1 VLDKLLQLKNNNLR
15 ISDIM
20 ISEVFIRR
28 PVTAIVISILIV
40 LIGTIVITTLP
51 ISQYPNIAPPTVTVN
66 GSYTGADAQT
76 VEQTVTTPIES
87 QINGTPGMKYLQS
100 NSTSDGRSSITVTFD
115 VGTDIDIATLDVQN
129 RVGIAEPALPEA
141 VRRLGVTTR
150 KANNDI
156 LMVVGLYSPKGTYD
170 QKFISNYVNLYVKDA
185 LLRVPG
191 VGDVQAFGQPFS
203 MRVWLDANKLANLN
217 LTPADV
223 NAAIAEQNTRIPGGT
238 VGGAPQKSNQTFEFS
253 VILDGDLNTVEQF
266 ENIVVKNGVGGSAV
280 YLRDVARV
288 ELGEFSYAINAKIN
302 GEVASMMAINQ
313 TPGGNAVETAD
324 GIQKALDELKAS
336 FPKDLDYKISYET
349 ISIVKVSISE
359 VIHTLVEALILV
371 TIVVFFFLQSWRATL
386 IPVLA
391 IPVSII
397 GTFILFTVLG
407 FSINVLTMFGFV
419 LAIGIVV
426 DDAIVVV
433 EAVQH
438 YMDHEGLSA
447 PDATRK
453 AMNDIT
459 APVIAIALIL
469 AAVFIPVGFIPGMV
483 GQLYQQFAITI
494 AVSVIISAFIALSLT
509 PALCSMLLKP
519 MNLTKESKGLNKF
532 FYKFNMWFARV
543 TQNYSNGV
551 RWALKKAPLVMVLL
565 ACIYVGT
572 VGLFMTKP
580 GGFIPN
586 EDAGVFLMGATLPEG
601 ASAVR
606 TNAFVDKITKTI
618 LKNHPEVLNITAISG
633 INILNRSFKSNAA
646 TFFVQLK
653 GWDEREGDVTGTM
666 AKVTQELAAFKEGSA
681 IVVAPPPIPGL
692 GISGGFS
699 LQIQERQTGDIKKFE
714 ATVGKFLA
722 AANQRPEIAMAYTLF
737 NARTPNYQ
745 VQVNRE
751 QAKKMGVSIGAIY
764 STISTYLGSSY
775 VNDFTKY
782 GRNFRVVA
790 QADTNFRGGIENLTK
805 LYVKNAAGASVPL
818 STLVSYKTVENAS
831 IINHYN
837 LFRAIEIS
845 GSAKPGFSSGDAL
858 KALDEVAAQTLPAGY
873 TYDFSG
879 LSLEEREAGSSTTLI
894 FGLIIVFVF
903 LLLAALY
910 ESWSVP
916 FSILLAVPLG
926 LFGAIL
932 ALSLLP
938 KLDNN
943 IYAQVGLITLIGLS
957 AKNAILIVEFAKERV
972 DWGMGLI
979 PSTMEAVKLRLRP
992 IIMTSLAFI
1001 LGVIP
1006 LIISHGAGAV
1016 SRMTIGWTVAAGMLS
1031 ATVFAIFIVPVLFVL
1046 ISKVAYGKKKL
1057 AELEANYKAED
1068 HASVLHAD

>member
-1 VLDKLLQLKNNNLR
+1 
-15 ISDIM
+15 M

-40 LIGTIVITTLP
+40 LVGTIVITTLP
-51 ISQYPNIAPPTVTVN
+51 ISQYPNIAPPTVNVS

-87 QINGTPGMKYLQS
+87 QINGTPGMKYLSS
-100 NSTSDGRSSITVTFD
+100 NSTADGRSAITVTFD
-115 VGTDIDIATLDVQN
+115 VGTNIDIATLDVQN

-156 LMVVGLYSPKGTYD
+156 LMVVGLVSPKGTYD
-170 QKFISNYVNLYVKDA
+170 QKFLSNYVNLYVRDA
-185 LLRVPG
+185 LLRIQG
-191 VGDVQAFGQPFS
+191 VGDVQSFGQPFS
-203 MRVWLDANKLANLN
+203 MRVWMDAGKLANLG

-223 NAAIAEQNTRIPGGT
+223 TAAIGEQNSRMPGGT
-238 VGGAPQKSNQTFEFS
+238 VGGRPQNNNQTFEFS
-253 VILDGDLNTVEQF
+253 VVLDADLNSVEQF
-266 ENIVVKNGVGGSAV
+266 ENIIIKNGAEGSPV

-288 ELGEFSYAINAKIN
+288 ELGEFAYSTTARVN
-302 GEVASMMAINQ
+302 GQVASMMAINQ
-313 TPGGNAVETAD
+313 TPGGNAVETAE

-336 FPKDLDYKISYET
+336 FPKDMDYVISYET
-349 ISIVKVSISE
+349 VSIVKVSISE

-397 GTFILFTVLG
+397 GTFILFTLLG

-494 AVSVIISAFIALSLT
+494 AVSVLISAFVALSLT
-509 PALCSMLLKP
+509 PALCSLLLTP
-519 MNLTKESKGLNKF
+519 MNLTAESKGLNKF
-532 FYKFNMWFARV
+532 FYRFNQWFARV

-551 RWALKKAPLVMVLL
+551 KWALKKAPLVMVIL

-580 GGFIPN
+580 SGFIPN
-586 EDAGVFLMGATLPEG
+586 EDAGVFLMGVTLPEG
-601 ASAVR
+601 SSAAR
-606 TNAFVDKITKTI
+606 TDAFIDRITTTI
-618 LKNHPEVLNITAISG
+618 QKKYPEVLNITSISG

-653 GWDEREGDVTGTM
+653 NWDEREGDAAGTI
-666 AKVTQELAAFKEGSA
+666 AKVSQEFAAAKEGSVLA
-681 IVVAPPPIPGL
+681 VAPPPIPGL

-699 LQIQERQTGDIKKFE
+699 LQIQEKQTGDIKQFE
-714 ATVGKFLA
+714 ANVGKFLG
-722 AANQRPEIAMAYTLF
+722 AANARPEIAMAYTLF
-737 NARTPNYQ
+737 NARTPNYKLE
-745 VQVNRE
+745 VNRE
-751 QAKKMGVSIGAIY
+751 QAKKMGVSVGAIY

-790 QADTNFRGGIENLTK
+790 QADTNFRSSIDDLRL
-805 LYVKNAAGASVPL
+805 LYVKNAAGTPVPL
-818 STLVSYKTVENAS
+818 STLVTHKLVETAS
-831 IINHYN
+831 IINHFN
-837 LFRAIEIS
+837 LFRSIEVS
-845 GSAKPGFSSGDAL
+845 GAAAPGYSSGDAL
-858 KALDEVAAQTLPAGY
+858 SALEEVAAQTLPAN
-873 TYDFSG
+873 YDYNFSG

-894 FGLIIVFVF
+894 FALIIVFVF

-932 ALSLLP
+932 ALTFLP

-972 DWGMGLI
+972 DWGMGLL
-979 PSTMEAVKLRLRP
+979 PATMEAVKLRLRP
-992 IIMTSLAFI
+992 IVMTSLAFI

-1031 ATVFAIFIVPVLFVL
+1031 ATILAIFIVPVLFVL
-1046 ISKVAYGKKKL
+1046 ITRLAYGKKKL
-1057 AELEANYKAED
+1057 AELEANYKPEE
-1068 HASVLHAD
+1068 HAGVLHAE

>member
-1 VLDKLLQLKNNNLR
+1 M
-15 ISDIM
+15 ISD
-20 ISEVFIRR
+20 VFIKR

-40 LIGTIVITTLP
+40 LVGVIVITTLP
-51 ISQYPNIAPPTVTVN
+51 ISQYPSIAPPTVTVT
-66 GSYTGADAQT
+66 GTYTGADAQT
-76 VEQTVTTPIES
+76 VEQTVTTQVES

-100 NSTSDGRSSITVTFD
+100 NSTSDGRSAITVTFD
-115 VGTDIDIATLDVQN
+115 VGTNIDIAALDVQN
-129 RVGIAEPALPEA
+129 RVGIAEPGLPEA
-141 VRRLGVTTR
+141 VRRLGITTK

-156 LMVVGLYSPKGTYD
+156 LMVIGLYSPNGTYD
-170 QKFISNYVNLYVKDA
+170 QKFISNYINLYVKDA
-185 LLRVPG
+185 LLRIKG

-203 MRVWLDANKLANLN
+203 MRVWLDANKLTRLG

-223 NAAIAEQNTRIPGGT
+223 SAAITEQNTRIPGGS
-238 VGGAPQKSNQTFEFS
+238 VGGRPQSSSQTFEFS
-253 VILDGDLNTVEQF
+253 VVMDGDLNTEEQF
-266 ENIVVKNGVGGSAV
+266 RNIVIKTGEDGSPV
-280 YLRDVARV
+280 YLKDVARV
-288 ELGEFSYAINAKIN
+288 ELGEFAYPTTSKVN
-302 GEVASMMAINQ
+302 GKVASLMAINQ
-313 TPGGNAVETAD
+313 TPGGNAVETAA
-324 GIQKALDELKAS
+324 GIDAAMATLKKS
-336 FPKDLDYKISYET
+336 FPKDLDFKVGYET
-349 ISIVKVSISE
+349 VSIVKVSISE

-397 GTFILFTVLG
+397 GTFIFFTLLG

-447 PDATRK
+447 PDATHK
-453 AMNDIT
+453 AMKDIT

-483 GQLYQQFAITI
+483 GLLYQQFAITI
-494 AVSVIISAFIALSLT
+494 AVSVLISAFIALSLT
-509 PALCSMLLKP
+509 PALCSLLLVP
-519 MNLTKESKGLNKF
+519 MELSKDSRGLNKF
-532 FYKFNMWFARV
+532 FYKFNGWFARV
-543 TQNYSNGV
+543 TAKYSNGV
-551 RWALKKAPLVMVLL
+551 KWALKKAPLVMVIL

-572 VGLFMTKP
+572 VGLFIKKP
-580 GGFIPN
+580 GGFIPT
-586 EDAGVFLMGATLPEG
+586 EDAGIFIMGVTLPEG
-601 ASAVR
+601 ASSAR
-606 TNAFVDKITKTI
+606 TDHFMDRITDSIMK
-618 LKNHPEVLNITAISG
+618 KHPEVQNISAING
-633 INILNRSFKSNAA
+633 INILNRSFKSNAG

-653 GWDEREGDVTGTM
+653 NWDERDVEIADVIADVSKTFAGD
-666 AKVTQELAAFKEGSA
+666 KEGSMIA
-681 IVVAPPPIPGL
+681 VTPPPIPGL
-692 GISGGFS
+692 GISGGFTM
-699 LQIQERQTGDIKKFE
+699 QIQEQQTGEIKKFE
-714 ATVGKFLA
+714 GVVGKFLA

-745 VQVNRE
+745 LHVDRDK
-751 QAKKMGVSIGAIY
+751 AKKMGLSIGDVY
-764 STISTYLGSSY
+764 TTISAYLGSSY

-782 GRNFRVVA
+782 GRSFRVVT
-790 QADTNFRGGIENLTK
+790 QADTNFRKNIDDLSQ
-805 LYVKNAAGASVPL
+805 LYVKNNKGTAVPL
-818 STLVSYKTVENAS
+818 STVVSYNITENAA

-837 LFRAIEIS
+837 LFRSIEIN
-845 GSAKPGFSSGDAL
+845 GSAKPGHSSGEAL
-858 KALDEVAAQTLPAGY
+858 QALREVAAQTLPPGY
-873 TYDFSG
+873 SFNFSG
-879 LSLEEREAGSSTTLI
+879 LSLEETEAGNSTTLI

-932 ALSLLP
+932 ALIFLP

-972 DWGMGLI
+972 DWGMELVAATI
-979 PSTMEAVKLRLRP
+979 EAVKLRLRP
-992 IIMTSLAFI
+992 IVMTSLAFI

-1006 LIISHGAGAV
+1006 LIISTGAGAV
-1016 SRMTIGWTVAAGMLS
+1016 SRKTIGWTVAAGMLS
-1031 ATVFAIFIVPVLFVL
+1031 ATILALFIVPVLYVL
-1046 ISKVAYGKKKL
+1046 ITRLAYGKKKL
-1057 AELEANYKAED
+1057 AELEANYKPED
-1068 HASVLHAD
+1068 HKDTLHAD

>member
-1 VLDKLLQLKNNNLR
+1 
-15 ISDIM
+15 M

-40 LIGTIVITTLP
+40 LVGTIVITTLP
-51 ISQYPNIAPPTVTVN
+51 ISQYPNIAPPTVNVS

-87 QINGTPGMKYLQS
+87 QINGTPGMKYLSS
-100 NSTSDGRSSITVTFD
+100 NSTADGRSAITVTFD
-115 VGTDIDIATLDVQN
+115 VGTNIDIATLDVQN

-156 LMVVGLYSPKGTYD
+156 LMVVGLVSPKGTYD
-170 QKFISNYVNLYVKDA
+170 QKFLSNYVNLYVRDA
-185 LLRVPG
+185 LLRIQG
-191 VGDVQAFGQPFS
+191 VGDVQSFGQPFS
-203 MRVWLDANKLANLN
+203 MRVWMDAGKLANLG

-223 NAAIAEQNTRIPGGT
+223 TAAIGEQNSRMPGGT
-238 VGGAPQKSNQTFEFS
+238 VGGRPQNNNQTFEFS
-253 VILDGDLNTVEQF
+253 VVLDADLNSVEQF
-266 ENIVVKNGVGGSAV
+266 ENIIIKNGAEGSPV

-288 ELGEFSYAINAKIN
+288 ELGEFAYSTTARVN
-302 GEVASMMAINQ
+302 GQVASMMAINQ
-313 TPGGNAVETAD
+313 TPGGNAVETAE

-336 FPKDLDYKISYET
+336 FPKDMDYVISYET
-349 ISIVKVSISE
+349 VSIVKVSISE

-397 GTFILFTVLG
+397 GTFILFTLLG

-494 AVSVIISAFIALSLT
+494 AVSVLISAFVALSLT
-509 PALCSMLLKP
+509 PALCSLLLTP
-519 MNLTKESKGLNKF
+519 MNLTAESKGLNKF
-532 FYKFNMWFARV
+532 FYRFNQWFARV

-551 RWALKKAPLVMVLL
+551 KWALKKAPLVMVIL

-580 GGFIPN
+580 SGFIPN
-586 EDAGVFLMGATLPEG
+586 EDAGVFLMGVTLPEG
-601 ASAVR
+601 SSAAR
-606 TNAFVDKITKTI
+606 TDAFIDRITTTI
-618 LKNHPEVLNITAISG
+618 QKKYPEVLNITSISG

-653 GWDEREGDVTGTM
+653 NWDEREGDAAGTI
-666 AKVTQELAAFKEGSA
+666 AKVSQEFAAAKEGSVLA
-681 IVVAPPPIPGL
+681 VAPPPIPGL

-699 LQIQERQTGDIKKFE
+699 LQIQEKQTGDIKQFE
-714 ATVGKFLA
+714 ANVGKFLG
-722 AANQRPEIAMAYTLF
+722 AANARPEIAMAYTLF
-737 NARTPNYQ
+737 NARTPNYKLE
-745 VQVNRE
+745 VNRE
-751 QAKKMGVSIGAIY
+751 QAKKMGVSVGAIY

-790 QADTNFRGGIENLTK
+790 QADTNFRSSIDDLRL
-805 LYVKNAAGASVPL
+805 LYVKNAAGTPVPL
-818 STLVSYKTVENAS
+818 STLVTHKLVETAS
-831 IINHYN
+831 IINHFN
-837 LFRAIEIS
+837 LFRSIEVS
-845 GSAKPGFSSGDAL
+845 GAAAPGYSSGDAL
-858 KALDEVAAQTLPAGY
+858 NALEEVAAQTLPAN
-873 TYDFSG
+873 YDYNFSG

-894 FGLIIVFVF
+894 FALIIVFVF

-932 ALSLLP
+932 ALTFLP

-972 DWGMGLI
+972 DWGMGLL
-979 PSTMEAVKLRLRP
+979 PATMEAVKLRLRP
-992 IIMTSLAFI
+992 IVMTSLAFI

-1031 ATVFAIFIVPVLFVL
+1031 ATILAIFIVPVLFVL
-1046 ISKVAYGKKKL
+1046 ITRLAYGKKKL
-1057 AELEANYKAED
+1057 AELEANYKPEE
-1068 HASVLHAD
+1068 HAGVLHAE

>member
-1 VLDKLLQLKNNNLR
+1 
-15 ISDIM
+15 
-20 ISEVFIRR
+20 
-28 PVTAIVISILIV
+28 
-40 LIGTIVITTLP
+40 
-51 ISQYPNIAPPTVTVN
+51 
-66 GSYTGADAQT
+66 
-76 VEQTVTTPIES
+76 
-87 QINGTPGMKYLQS
+87 
-100 NSTSDGRSSITVTFD
+100 
-115 VGTDIDIATLDVQN
+115 
-129 RVGIAEPALPEA
+129 
-141 VRRLGVTTR
+141 
-150 KANNDI
+150 
-156 LMVVGLYSPKGTYD
+156 
-170 QKFISNYVNLYVKDA
+170 
-185 LLRVPG
+185 
-191 VGDVQAFGQPFS
+191 
-203 MRVWLDANKLANLN
+203 
-217 LTPADV
+217 
-223 NAAIAEQNTRIPGGT
+223 
-238 VGGAPQKSNQTFEFS
+238 
-253 VILDGDLNTVEQF
+253 
-266 ENIVVKNGVGGSAV
+266 
-280 YLRDVARV
+280 
-288 ELGEFSYAINAKIN
+288 
-302 GEVASMMAINQ
+302 
-313 TPGGNAVETAD
+313 
-324 GIQKALDELKAS
+324 
-336 FPKDLDYKISYET
+336 
-349 ISIVKVSISE
+349 
-359 VIHTLVEALILV
+359 
-371 TIVVFFFLQSWRATL
+371 
-386 IPVLA
+386 
-391 IPVSII
+391 
-397 GTFILFTVLG
+397 
-407 FSINVLTMFGFV
+407 MFGFV

-509 PALCSMLLKP
+509 PALCSLLLKP

-532 FYKFNMWFARV
+532 FYKFNMWFAKV

-551 RWALKKAPLVMVLL
+551 KWALKKAPLVMVLL

-618 LKNHPEVLNITAISG
+618 LENHPEVLNITAISG

-666 AKVTQELAAFKEGSA
+666 AKVTQELAAFKEGSVL
-681 IVVAPPPIPGL
+681 VVAPPPIPGL

-699 LQIQERQTGDIKKFE
+699 LQIQEKQTGDIKQFE

-790 QADTNFRGGIENLTK
+790 QADTGFRRGIENLTK
-805 LYVKNAAGASVPL
+805 LYVRNAAGASVPL

-858 KALDEVAAQTLPAGY
+858 KALDEVAAQTLPANY

-957 AKNAILIVEFAKERV
+957 AKNAILIVEFAKERL

-1057 AELEANYKAED
+1057 AELEANYKPED
-1068 HASVLHAD
+1068 HSGTLHAD

>member
-1 VLDKLLQLKNNNLR
+1 M
-15 ISDIM
+15 ISD
-20 ISEVFIRR
+20 VFIKR

-40 LIGTIVITTLP
+40 LVGVIVITTLP
-51 ISQYPNIAPPTVTVN
+51 ISQYPSIAPPTVTVT
-66 GSYTGADAQT
+66 GTYTGADAQT
-76 VEQTVTTPIES
+76 VEQTVTTQVES

-100 NSTSDGRSSITVTFD
+100 NSTSDGRSAITVTFD
-115 VGTDIDIATLDVQN
+115 VGTNIDIAALDVQN
-129 RVGIAEPALPEA
+129 RVGIAEPGLPEA
-141 VRRLGVTTR
+141 VRRLGITTK

-156 LMVVGLYSPKGTYD
+156 LMVIGLYSPNGTYD
-170 QKFISNYVNLYVKDA
+170 QKFISNYINLYVKDA
-185 LLRVPG
+185 LLRIKG

-203 MRVWLDANKLANLN
+203 MRVWLDANKLTRLG

-223 NAAIAEQNTRIPGGT
+223 SAAITEQNTRIPGGS
-238 VGGAPQKSNQTFEFS
+238 VGGRPQSSSQTFEFS
-253 VILDGDLNTVEQF
+253 VVMDGDLNTEEQF
-266 ENIVVKNGVGGSAV
+266 RNIVIKTGEDGSPV
-280 YLRDVARV
+280 YLKDVARV
-288 ELGEFSYAINAKIN
+288 ELGEFAYPTTSKVN
-302 GEVASMMAINQ
+302 GKVASLMAINQ
-313 TPGGNAVETAD
+313 TPGGNAVETAA
-324 GIQKALDELKAS
+324 GIDAAMATLKKS
-336 FPKDLDYKISYET
+336 FPKDLDFKVGYET
-349 ISIVKVSISE
+349 VSIVKVSISE

-397 GTFILFTVLG
+397 GTFIFFTLLG

-447 PDATRK
+447 PDATHK
-453 AMNDIT
+453 AMKDIT

-483 GQLYQQFAITI
+483 GLLYQQFAITI
-494 AVSVIISAFIALSLT
+494 AVSVLISAFIALSLT
-509 PALCSMLLKP
+509 PALCSLLLVP
-519 MNLTKESKGLNKF
+519 MELSKDSRGLNKF
-532 FYKFNMWFARV
+532 FYKFNGWFARV
-543 TQNYSNGV
+543 TAKYSNGV
-551 RWALKKAPLVMVLL
+551 KWALKKAPLVMVIL

-572 VGLFMTKP
+572 VGLFIKKP
-580 GGFIPN
+580 GGFIPT
-586 EDAGVFLMGATLPEG
+586 EDAGIFIMGVTLPEG
-601 ASAVR
+601 ASSAR
-606 TNAFVDKITKTI
+606 TDHFMDRITDSIMK
-618 LKNHPEVLNITAISG
+618 KHPEVQNISAING
-633 INILNRSFKSNAA
+633 INILNRSFKSNAG

-653 GWDEREGDVTGTM
+653 NWDERDVEIADVIADVSKTFAGD
-666 AKVTQELAAFKEGSA
+666 KEGSMIA
-681 IVVAPPPIPGL
+681 VTPPPIPGL
-692 GISGGFS
+692 GISGGFTM
-699 LQIQERQTGDIKKFE
+699 QIQEQQTGEIKKFE
-714 ATVGKFLA
+714 GVVGKFLA

-745 VQVNRE
+745 LHVDRDK
-751 QAKKMGVSIGAIY
+751 AKKMGLSIGDVY
-764 STISTYLGSSY
+764 TTISAYLGSSY

-782 GRNFRVVA
+782 GRSFRVVT
-790 QADTNFRGGIENLTK
+790 QADTNFRKNIDDLSQ
-805 LYVKNAAGASVPL
+805 LYVKNNKGTAVPL
-818 STLVSYKTVENAS
+818 STVVSYNITENAA

-837 LFRAIEIS
+837 LFRSIEIN
-845 GSAKPGFSSGDAL
+845 GSAKPGHSSGEAL
-858 KALDEVAAQTLPAGY
+858 QALREVAAQTLPPGY
-873 TYDFSG
+873 SFNFSG
-879 LSLEEREAGSSTTLI
+879 LSLEETEAGNSTTLI

-932 ALSLLP
+932 ALIFLP

-972 DWGMGLI
+972 DWGMELVAATI
-979 PSTMEAVKLRLRP
+979 EAVKLRLRP
-992 IIMTSLAFI
+992 IVMTSLAFI

-1006 LIISHGAGAV
+1006 LIISTGAGAV
-1016 SRMTIGWTVAAGMLS
+1016 SRQTIGWTVAAGMLS
-1031 ATVFAIFIVPVLFVL
+1031 ATILALFIVPVLYVL
-1046 ISKVAYGKKKL
+1046 ITRLAYGKKKL
-1057 AELEANYKAED
+1057 AELEANYKPED
-1068 HASVLHAD
+1068 HEDTLHAD

>member
-1 VLDKLLQLKNNNLR
+1 
-15 ISDIM
+15 M

-40 LIGTIVITTLP
+40 LVGTIVITTLP
-51 ISQYPNIAPPTVTVN
+51 ISQYPNIAPPTVNVSGT
-66 GSYTGADAQT
+66 YTGADAQT

-87 QINGTPGMKYLQS
+87 QINGTPGMKYLSS
-100 NSTSDGRSSITVTFD
+100 NSTADGRSAVTVTFD
-115 VGTDIDIATLDVQN
+115 VGTNIDIATLDVQN

-156 LMVVGLYSPKGTYD
+156 LMVVGLVSPKGTYD
-170 QKFISNYVNLYVKDA
+170 QKFLSNYVNLYVRDA
-185 LLRVPG
+185 ILRIKG
-191 VGDVQAFGQPFS
+191 VGDVQSFGQPFS
-203 MRVWLDANKLANLN
+203 MRVWLDAGKLANLG
-217 LTPADV
+217 LTPSDV
-223 NAAIAEQNTRIPGGT
+223 TAAIGEQNSRMPGGT
-238 VGGAPQKSNQTFEFS
+238 VGGRPQNDNQTFEFS
-253 VILDGDLNTVEQF
+253 VVLDADLNSVEQF
-266 ENIVVKNGVGGSAV
+266 ENIIIKSGPNGSPV

-288 ELGEFSYAINAKIN
+288 ELGEFAYSTSSKVN
-302 GEVASMMAINQ
+302 GQVSSMMAINQ
-313 TPGGNAVETAD
+313 TPGGNAVETAE

-336 FPKDLDYKISYET
+336 FPKDMDYVISYET
-349 ISIVKVSISE
+349 VSIVKVSISE

-397 GTFILFTVLG
+397 GTFILFTLLG

-453 AMNDIT
+453 AMKDIT

-494 AVSVIISAFIALSLT
+494 AVSVLISAFVALSLT
-509 PALCSMLLKP
+509 PALCSLLLKP
-519 MNLTKESKGLNKF
+519 MNLTADSKGLNKF
-532 FYKFNMWFARV
+532 FYKFNLWFARV

-551 RWALKKAPLVMVLL
+551 KWALKKAPLVMVIL

-572 VGLFMTKP
+572 VGLFVTKP
-580 GGFIPN
+580 SGFIPN
-586 EDAGVFLMGATLPEG
+586 EDAGVFLMGVTLPEG
-601 ASAVR
+601 SSAAR
-606 TNAFVDKITKTI
+606 TDAFINKITTTI
-618 LKNHPEVLNITAISG
+618 QKKYPEVLNITSISG

-653 GWDEREGDVTGTM
+653 NWDDREGDAAGTI
-666 AKVTQELAAFKEGSA
+666 AKVSQEFAGAKEGSVLA
-681 IVVAPPPIPGL
+681 VAPPPIPGL
-692 GISGGFS
+692 GISGGFA
-699 LQIQERQTGDIKKFE
+699 LQIQEKQTGDIKQFE
-714 ATVGKFLA
+714 ANVGKFLG

-737 NARTPNYQ
+737 NARTPNYKLE
-745 VQVNRE
+745 VNRE
-751 QAKKMGVSIGAIY
+751 QAKKMGVSVGAIY

-790 QADTNFRGGIENLTK
+790 QADTNYRSSIDDLSK
-805 LYVKNAAGASVPL
+805 LYVKNASGTPVPL
-818 STLVSYKTVENAS
+818 STLVSHKLVETAS
-831 IINHYN
+831 IINHFN
-837 LFRAIEIS
+837 LFRSIEVS
-845 GSAKPGFSSGDAL
+845 GAAAPGYSSGDAL
-858 KALDEVAAQTLPAGY
+858 NALEEVAAQTLPAN
-873 TYDFSG
+873 YDYNFSG

-932 ALSLLP
+932 ALMFLP

-972 DWGMGLI
+972 DWGMGVI
-979 PSTMEAVKLRLRP
+979 PATMEAVKLRLRP
-992 IIMTSLAFI
+992 IVMTSLAFI

-1006 LIISHGAGAV
+1006 LILSSGAGAV

-1031 ATVFAIFIVPVLFVL
+1031 ATILAIFIVPVLFVL
-1046 ISKVAYGKKKL
+1046 ITKLAYGKKKL
-1057 AELEANYKAED
+1057 AELEANYKPEE
-1068 HASVLHAD
+1068 HADVLHAD

>member
-1 VLDKLLQLKNNNLR
+1 
-15 ISDIM
+15 M

-51 ISQYPNIAPPTVTVN
+51 ISQYPNIAPPTVTVS
-66 GSYTGADAQT
+66 GTYTGADAET

-87 QINGTPGMKYLQS
+87 QINGTPGMKYLSS
-100 NSTSDGRSSITVTFD
+100 NSTSDGRSAITVTFD
-115 VGTDIDIATLDVQN
+115 VGTNIDIAALDVQN

-141 VRRLGVTTR
+141 VRRLGVTTK

-156 LMVVGLYSPKGTYD
+156 LMVVGLYSPNGTYD

-185 LLRVPG
+185 LLRIPG

-203 MRVWLDANKLANLN
+203 MRVWLDANKLARLN

-223 NAAIAEQNTRIPGGT
+223 STAIAEQNSRIPGGT
-238 VGGAPQKSNQTFEFS
+238 VGGPPQSDNQTFEFS
-253 VILDGDLNTVEQF
+253 VVLDGDLNTEEQF
-266 ENIVVKNGVGGSAV
+266 RNIVVKNGENGSAV
-280 YLRDVARV
+280 YLKDVARV
-288 ELGEFSYAINAKIN
+288 ELGEFSYATRSKIN
-302 GEVASMMAINQ
+302 GKVASMMAINQ
-313 TPGGNAVETAD
+313 TPGGNAVQTAD
-324 GIQKALDELKAS
+324 GIDKALEELKKS
-336 FPKDLDYKISYET
+336 FPKDLDYKVGYET
-349 ISIVKVSISE
+349 VSIVKVSISE

-397 GTFILFTVLG
+397 GTFILFTLFG

-447 PDATRK
+447 PDATRR
-453 AMNDIT
+453 AMADIT

-509 PALCSMLLKP
+509 PALCSLLLTP
-519 MNLTKESKGLNKF
+519 MNLSEDSRGLNKF
-532 FYKFNMWFARV
+532 FFKFNKWFAKV
-543 TQNYSNGV
+543 THNYSNGV
-551 RWALKKAPLVMVLL
+551 KWALKKAPLVMIIL
-565 ACIYVGT
+565 ACLYVGT
-572 VGLFMTKP
+572 VGLFVKKP
-580 GGFIPN
+580 SGFIPN
-586 EDAGVFLMGATLPEG
+586 EDAGIFLMGVTLPEG
-601 ASAVR
+601 ASGAR
-606 TNAFVDKITKTI
+606 TDAFIKRITEDIQK
-618 LKNHPEVLNITAISG
+618 KHPEVKNITSIAG

-653 GWDEREGDVTGTM
+653 GWDERDGDVASTI
-666 AKVTQELAAFKEGSA
+666 AAVTQEFAGDKDGSVL
-681 IVVAPPPIPGL
+681 VVAPPPIPGL

-699 LQIQERQTGDIKKFE
+699 LQIQEKQTGDIKKFE
-714 ATVGKFLA
+714 ANVGKFLG

-745 VQVNRE
+745 VHVDRD
-751 QAKKMGVSIGAIY
+751 QAKKMGVSIGSVY
-764 STISTYLGSSY
+764 STISAYLGSSY
-775 VNDFTKY
+775 INDFTRY
-782 GRNFRVVA
+782 GRNFRVVT
-790 QADTNFRGGIENLTK
+790 QADTNYRSQIENLTQ
-805 LYVKNAAGASVPL
+805 LYVKNAAGTSVPL
-818 STLVSYKTVENAS
+818 SSIVSYKTVENAS
-831 IINHYN
+831 IINHFN
-837 LFRAIEIS
+837 LFRSIEIA
-845 GSAKPGFSSGDAL
+845 GSAKPGYSSGDAL
-858 KALDEVAAQTLPAGY
+858 KALEEVAAQTLPANY
-873 TYDFSG
+873 AYNFSG
-879 LSLEEREAGSSTTLI
+879 LSLEEKEAGSSTTLI
-894 FGLIIVFVF
+894 FGLIVVFVF

-932 ALSLLP
+932 ALTFLP

-972 DWGMGLI
+972 DWGMELI
-979 PSTMEAVKLRLRP
+979 AATIEAVRLRLRP
-992 IIMTSLAFI
+992 IVMTSLAFI

-1031 ATVFAIFIVPVLFVL
+1031 ATILAIFIVPVLFVL
-1046 ISKVAYGKKKL
+1046 ITKLAYGKKKL
-1057 AELEANYKAED
+1057 AELQANYKPED
-1068 HASVLHAD
+1068 HQNTLHADED